1 MLSSVFKTTRWSRS
15 LGDLAAGDKIL
26 LGETNARGE
35 LCTDDVVTSSWE
47 SDNRGVILIGRLDCV
62 LFVVGDATCSIVSLS
77 CGSSV
82 SVSVASDRGLT
93 SLYLGDLLMT
103 SRAAEAIPSETSPL
117 LSMKNVFADC
127 CDFGEGRLSLFEV
140 KIALKSRGDCDTGD
154 ATSCDS
160 WSRRV
165 VG

>member
-1 MLSSVFKTTRWSRS
+1 MLSSVFNTTRWSRS

-26 LGETNARGE
+26 LGETNTRGE
-35 LCTDDVVTSSWE
+35 VCDSVASSYE
-47 SDNRGVILIGRLDCV
+47 SDDRGVILTGRLEF

-103 SRAAEAIPSETSPL
+103 SRAAEAIPAETSPL
-117 LSMKNVFADC
+117 LSMKNFFAGC
-127 CDFGEGRLSLFEV
+127 CDFGEGRLSVFAI